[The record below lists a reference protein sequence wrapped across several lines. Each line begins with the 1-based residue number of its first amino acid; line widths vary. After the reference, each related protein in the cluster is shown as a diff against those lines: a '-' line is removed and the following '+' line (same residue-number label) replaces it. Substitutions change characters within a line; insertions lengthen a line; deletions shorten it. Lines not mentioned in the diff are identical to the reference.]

1 MIGLANDFSHIGS
14 ALPATMSTPAS
25 IAAELQLLFDTLYL
39 TQVSKYAQG
48 RRESCLAVFYSTL
61 VASAFCFL
69 LYDIVLKAD
78 EEVGSFRHDAYQT
91 RYDTHG
97 SRIH

>member
-1 MIGLANDFSHIGS
+1 MHKVGVNH
-14 ALPATMSTPAS
+14 
-25 IAAELQLLFDTLYL
+25 
-39 TQVSKYAQG
+39 VSLCFMA
-48 RRESCLAVFYSTL
+48 YSTL

-78 EEVGSFRHDAYQT
+78 EEVGSFRHDAYRT